1 MSSKWSRGIFAFC
14 AAALM
19 ALHAQE
25 TPLDQSS
32 IKINLPAD
40 SPLALIS
47 ANMGESRA
55 RGRGSAIELDLHM
68 SLTLRN
74 AGGDT
79 IRGVTLLV
87 LAQEVTPGGKASV
100 TLPALNVEPGQSFT
114 MPVAMQLLRPGR
126 STGGPLV
133 EVDLDGV
140 LFKNLN
146 FYGKNR
152 LDSKRSLTAY
162 EVEAQRDRQYFK
174 QMLAAG
180 GPQGLQRDVLA
191 SLGRQAERPRLN
203 VTVRRGPGRSVASA
217 VVSGNEHLAQFAFL
231 KFPDSPVEPIQ
242 GSAQISGNEARTP
255 DIEIRNKSGRPVRYV
270 EIGWIVRDPKGAEFM
285 AASVPASGPEL
296 YLPAGQTARVL
307 QNSSLRFTRNAG
319 EPVAIAGMTGF
330 VSQVEFD
337 NGKIW
342 VPDRKSL
349 ANLQL
354 LRVLA
359 PSTEEQ
365 RLTDLYKTKGL
376 NALIEELNKF

>member
-1 MSSKWSRGIFAFC
+1 MSSKWKKGIFALC
-14 AAALM
+14 AAALTT
-19 ALHAQE
+19 LYAQE
-25 TPLDQSS
+25 TPLDQRS

-174 QMLAAG
+174 QMLAAA

-191 SLGRQAERPRLN
+191 SLVRQAERPRLN
-203 VTVRRGPGRSVASA
+203 VTVRRGAGRSVASA
-217 VVSGNEHLAQFAFL
+217 VVSGN
-231 KFPDSPVEPIQ
+231 
-242 GSAQISGNEARTP
+242 
-255 DIEIRNKSGRPVRYV
+255 
-270 EIGWIVRDPKGAEFM
+270 
-285 AASVPASGPEL
+285 
-296 YLPAGQTARVL
+296 
-307 QNSSLRFTRNAG
+307 
-319 EPVAIAGMTGF
+319 
-330 VSQVEFD
+330 
-337 NGKIW
+337 
-342 VPDRKSL
+342 
-349 ANLQL
+349 
-354 LRVLA
+354 
-359 PSTEEQ
+359 
-365 RLTDLYKTKGL
+365 
-376 NALIEELNKF
+376 